1 MTTTAA
7 PDHTV
12 VIVGGGPTGLML
24 AAELALAGVD
34 VAIVERRADQTLR
47 PQPGRWPARPHPRG
61 ARPARRGPAVPRRK
75 ASATRPSASPTTS
88 STSPARR
95 AATTCC
101 WPWPSPTSSA
111 SSPAGSTSWRAHP
124 APPRGRRAHQ
134 DDDGV
139 DVALADGTTMRAAW
153 LVGCD
158 GGRSL
163 VRKAAGIA
171 FVGLDPS
178 TSWII
183 AEVELDD
190 PVLGVRPEGGGIGPA
205 TPGPATAASAWW
217 CASTRSA
224 TSTSRRSTSCAAL
237 DATYGSDFGAR
248 APTRLAR
255 FSDVSRQAAAYRAG
269 RVLLAGDAAHV
280 HPPQGG
286 QGLNLG
292 VQDAVNLGWKLALV
306 AQGAADDDLLD
317 TYHDERH
324 PVGARVLD
332 LTSAQVALAT
342 PDERHAALQ
351 ATVAELL
358 AMDEPRRRL
367 AAQLAGLDV
376 RYDLGD
382 AHPLLGRRMPDLD
395 LALTDGT
402 TVAPSSCSTRPAPCW
417 CASTRRRRPRADD
430 TTVEPWRHRL
440 RVVDATADA
449 IWDLPVIGSVDAPA
463 AVLIRPDGHVAWTAA
478 ADEEPLDVV
487 LTRWCGAQPRT

>member
-1 MTTTAA
+1 
-7 PDHTV
+7 
-12 VIVGGGPTGLML
+12 
-24 AAELALAGVD
+24 
-34 VAIVERRADQTLR
+34 
-47 PQPGRWPARPHPRG
+47 
-61 ARPARRGPAVPRRK
+61 
-75 ASATRPSASPTTS
+75 
-88 STSPARR
+88 
-95 AATTCC
+95 
-101 WPWPSPTSSA
+101 
-111 SSPAGSTSWRAHP
+111 
-124 APPRGRRAHQ
+124 
-134 DDDGV
+134 
-139 DVALADGTTMRAAW
+139 
-153 LVGCD
+153 
-158 GGRSL
+158 
-163 VRKAAGIA
+163 
-171 FVGLDPS
+171 
-178 TSWII
+178 
-183 AEVELDD
+183 
-190 PVLGVRPEGGGIGPA
+190 
-205 TPGPATAASAWW
+205 
-217 CASTRSA
+217 
-224 TSTSRRSTSCAAL
+224 
-237 DATYGSDFGAR
+237 
-248 APTRLAR
+248 
-255 FSDVSRQAAAYRAG
+255 
-269 RVLLAGDAAHV
+269 AAHV

-306 AQGAADDDLLD
+306 AQGTAGDALLD

-342 PDERHAALQ
+342 PDERHAALR

-402 TVAPSSCSTRPAPCW
+402 TVRAFELLHEARPVLVRLDPSAAAT
-417 CASTRRRRPRADD
+417 RADD

-463 AVLIRPDGHVAWTAA
+463 AALIRPDGHVAWTAT